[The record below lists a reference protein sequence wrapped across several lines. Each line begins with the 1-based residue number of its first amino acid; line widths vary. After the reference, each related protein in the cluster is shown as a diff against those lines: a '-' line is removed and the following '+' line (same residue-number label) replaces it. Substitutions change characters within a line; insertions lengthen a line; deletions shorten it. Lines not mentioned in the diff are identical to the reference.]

1 MANNE
6 RYISTNA
13 DISVKRSRNF
23 LTRKT
28 KHSYFHG
35 YLQPLGSPI
44 EVLPGDTIKA
54 KISAFTRMST
64 PIVPFLDDIREEVD
78 AFFVPKRIL
87 WDHTKQFYGESPS
100 FGIATKINE
109 PRTNFLALSKS
120 SLTTNLLKA
129 ESVAAAFGLII
140 NGTGSPYLNMNPIR
154 AYFSVYNEYFRDENY
169 QDQFKWNKTESG
181 DNVFNVATRSGTN
194 IVGLSLLPQ
203 VNKDRDVI
211 SSILPYQVK
220 GNPITLQITGLA
232 PVVAD
237 GNTTHLMTGSGS
249 NILLGDGNGVFS
261 GMLGVSSGTLQHNTT
276 AINGTN
282 VSRSNLFADASQGL
296 SIGVTEMLY
305 ALAYNDFLARAA
317 HFGTRLKEYIYS
329 MFGCRIPDLS
339 DDVPEYLGRMRFSIN
354 VQQVVQTTGFQPSD
368 SSELGSL
375 GAYSNS
381 GKYDELFTKSFTEP
395 GYIVLVFYTK
405 HQRTYSS
412 GVDPIFTKHELLDY
426 YQPPFANIPD
436 VPISSSVV
444 WTEGNT
450 AFTSLGFQEPWWD
463 YRYLLDRTYGQ
474 MNPMIDT
481 LGEIW
486 TLGEKWTGKPTI
498 NAAFMI
504 EDRDAIARALVTGVD
519 GPDYLC
525 DFLLELDATRVMPLY
540 SDGRLGRF

>member
-54 KISAFTRMST
+54 KISAFTRMSS

-78 AFFVPKRIL
+78 AFFVPKRII

-100 FGIATKINE
+100 FGIAAKINE
-109 PRTNFLALSKS
+109 PRSPTLPVANS
-120 SLTTNLLKA
+120 SLTTNLLKS
-129 ESVAAAFGLII
+129 ETIGAAFGCI
-140 NGTGSPYLNMNPIR
+140 NNAVSGSVYLNLNPVR
-154 AYFSVYNEYFRDENY
+154 AFFSVYNEYFRDENY
-169 QDQFKWNKTESG
+169 QDQYKWNKTESG
-181 DNVFNVATRSGTN
+181 DNVFNVATRSGN
-194 IVGLSLLPQ
+194 SVLGLSYLPQ

-220 GNPITLQITGLA
+220 GNPITLQ
-232 PVVAD
+232 V
-237 GNTTHLMTGSGS
+237 
-249 NILLGDGNGVFS
+249 
-261 GMLGVSSGTLQHNTT
+261 SGTLPLKASATDNFALGNVMKLGHTNLNGSGKLQAYLGSIGLDSTTTSSVANT
-276 AINGTN
+276 IDHTN
-282 VSRSNLFADASQGL
+282 LYIDASSGL
-296 SIGVTEMLY
+296 SIGVSEMLY
-305 ALAYNDFLARAA
+305 ALAYQDFLARAA
-317 HFGTRLKEYIYS
+317 HFGTRMKEYIYS

-339 DDVPEYLGRMRFSIN
+339 DDVPEYLGRMRFGIN
-354 VQQVVQTTGFQPSD
+354 VQQVVQTTGFQPDD

-395 GYIVLVFYTK
+395 GYIILVFYTK

-412 GVDPIFTKHELLDY
+412 GVDSVFTKHELLDY

-436 VPISSSVV
+436 VPISSSIV
-444 WTEGNT
+444 WLEANT
-450 AFTSLGFQEPWWD
+450 SFTSLGFQEPWWD
-463 YRYLLDRTYGQ
+463 YRYLLDRTYGL
-474 MNPMIDT
+474 MNPMLDT
-481 LGEIW
+481 LGELW
-486 TLGEKWTGKPTI
+486 TLGEKWTAKPSITA
-498 NAAFMI
+498 NFMV
-504 EDRDAIARALVTGVD
+504 EDRNAIARTLVTGVD
-519 GPDYLC
+519 GPDYIC